1 MKRMPHQ
8 DTTLTP
14 KQVTGNAAEAL
25 AAVHLEQAGLRI
37 LLRNYRV
44 RGGEIDCIA
53 LDGQTL
59 VFVEVRLRRNVRF
72 GGAAASIDY
81 RKQQRIIHAARC
93 YLMRYPRQAER
104 PCRFDCILLDSLDA
118 NQLEWIKDAFQ
129 AD

>member
-1 MKRMPHQ
+1 MSHQ

-14 KQVTGNAAEAL
+14 KQVAGNAAEDL
-25 AAVHLEQAGLRI
+25 ASAHLARAGLRI
-37 LLRNYRV
+37 MTRNYRV

-53 LDGQTL
+53 LDGNTL
-59 VFVEVRLRRNVRF
+59 VFVEVRLRRNTRF
-72 GGAAASIDY
+72 GGAAASIDH

-93 YLMRYPRQAER
+93 YLSRYPRQADR

-129 AD
+129 AG

>member
-1 MKRMPHQ
+1 MPYQ

-14 KQVTGNAAEAL
+14 KQVAGNAAEAL
-25 AAVHLEQAGLRI
+25 ASAHLEQAGLRI
-37 LLRNYRV
+37 LTRNYRV

-59 VFVEVRLRRNVRF
+59 VFVEVRLRRNARF
-72 GGAAASIDY
+72 GGAAASIDT

-93 YLMRYPRQAER
+93 YLVRYPRQAER
-104 PCRFDCILLDSLDA
+104 PCRFDCVLLDSLDA

>member
-1 MKRMPHQ
+1 MPHQ

-14 KQVTGNAAEAL
+14 KQVAGNAAEAM
-25 AAVHLEQAGLRI
+25 ASAYLEQAGLRI
-37 LLRNYRV
+37 LTRNYRV

-59 VFVEVRLRRNVRF
+59 VFVEVRLRRNTRF
-72 GGAAASIDY
+72 GGAAASIDT

-93 YLMRYPRQAER
+93 YLLRFPRQAER
-104 PCRFDCILLDSLDA
+104 PCRFDCVLLDSLDA

>member
-1 MKRMPHQ
+1 MPYQ

-14 KQVTGNAAEAL
+14 KQVAGNAAEAM
-25 AAVHLEQAGLRI
+25 ASAYLEQAGLRI
-37 LLRNYRV
+37 LTRNYRV

-59 VFVEVRLRRNVRF
+59 VFVEVRLRRNTRF
-72 GGAAASIDY
+72 GGAAASIDT

-93 YLMRYPRQAER
+93 YLLRFPRQAER
-104 PCRFDCILLDSLDA
+104 PCRFDCVLLDSLDA

>member
-14 KQVTGNAAEAL
+14 KQVAGNAAEAL
-25 AAVHLEQAGLRI
+25 AAAHLEQAGLHI

-59 VFVEVRLRRNVRF
+59 VFVEVRLRRNARF
-72 GGAAASIDY
+72 GGASASIDH

-93 YLMRYPRQAER
+93 YLLRYPRQAER
-104 PCRFDCILLDSLDA
+104 PCRFDCVLLDSLDA

>member
-14 KQVTGNAAEAL
+14 KQVAGNAAEAL
-25 AAVHLEQAGLRI
+25 ASVHLEQAGLRI

-59 VFVEVRLRRNVRF
+59 VFVEVRLRRNARF

-104 PCRFDCILLDSLDA
+104 PCRFDCIVLDSLDA

>member
-1 MKRMPHQ
+1 MPYE

-14 KQVTGNAAEAL
+14 KQVAGNAAEDL
-25 AAVHLEQAGLRI
+25 AATHLERAGLRI
-37 LLRNYRV
+37 LTRNYRV

-53 LDGQTL
+53 LDGSTL
-59 VFVEVRLRRNVRF
+59 VFVEVRLRRNARF

-93 YLMRYPRQAER
+93 YLLRFPKQAER
-104 PCRFDCILLDSLDA
+104 PCRFDCVLLDRLDS

>member
-1 MKRMPHQ
+1 MPYQ

-14 KQVTGNAAEAL
+14 KQVAGNAAEDL
-25 AAVHLEQAGLRI
+25 ASAHLERAGLRI

-53 LDGQTL
+53 LDGHTL
-59 VFVEVRLRRNVRF
+59 VFVEVRLRRNARF
-72 GGAAASIDY
+72 GGAAASIDS

-93 YLMRYPRQAER
+93 YLSRFPRQAEH
-104 PCRFDCILLDSLDA
+104 PCRFDCVLLDSLNTD
-118 NQLEWIKDAFQ
+118 QLEWIKDAFQ